1 MYVVCTHPD
10 NSEKA
15 FVDEVP
21 HLYDETLAV
30 MQDQASRAK
39 ERSFA
44 EVSADVLAWFIQN
57 KLKL

>member
-1 MYVVCTHPD
+1 MTAMYVVCTHPD

-44 EVSADVLAWFIQN
+44 EVSAGVLA
-57 KLKL
+57 